1 MATVFHV
8 ITGLEQGGAEKLLT
22 DLAIAAKGR
31 NEDWTV
37 ITLLDGGPFRATL
50 AEAGVPVVSLG
61 MRRKRPSL
69 KGLLYLRK
77 IIRREQPEI
86 IMGWMYHANLIALL
100 ALWLS
105 GRRHLTRLYW
115 SVYCSA
121 LRFSDYH
128 WSLYLVFRLGAWFS
142 AFTDGI
148 IYNSYSGQKS
158 HVSAGYR
165 SAGNFLIHNGTD
177 TTRFRP
183 DPFRRSVY
191 RAQLGIPEN
200 TFVVIAVARLDPMK
214 DWDTLL
220 AATDRLSGVVTLFVG
235 AGTQAF
241 SRPDRIGLGFQRD
254 LAGLYNVADL
264 FILTSA
270 YGEGSSIALIEAMAS
285 GLPVITTDVGDN
297 DRIAAGCGQVVKVGN
312 REALRAAILTLQS
325 DVLARERLGT
335 RARQVAVQRFSIT
348 NAYASLAS
356 ILK

>member
-8 ITGLEQGGAEKLLT
+8 ITGLEQGGAEKLLA

-31 NEDWTV
+31 NEDWKV
-37 ITLLDGGPFRATL
+37 ITLLDGGPFRTDL
-50 AEAGVPVVSLG
+50 AESDVPVVSLG

-69 KGLLYLRK
+69 KGLIYLAQM
-77 IIRREQPEI
+77 IRREKPEI

-105 GRRHLTRLYW
+105 GRRHATRIYW
-115 SVYCSA
+115 SIYCSA
-121 LRFSDYH
+121 LRFADYH
-128 WSLYLVFRLGAWFS
+128 WTLYLVFRLGARFS

-148 IYNSYSGQKS
+148 IYNSYSGQEFHQRS
-158 HVSAGYR
+158 GYR

-183 DPFRRSVY
+183 DPSRRTLC
-191 RAQLGIPEN
+191 RAELGIPEN

-220 AATDRLSGVVTLFVG
+220 AATDRLPGIVTLFVG
-235 AGTQAF
+235 AGTQSL
-241 SRPDRIGLGFQRD
+241 SRPGRIGLGFQRD
-254 LAGLYNVADL
+254 LAGFYNVADL

-270 YGEGSSIALIEAMAS
+270 YGEGCSIALIEAMAS
-285 GLPVITTDVGDN
+285 GLPVIITDVGDN
-297 DRIAAGCGQVVKVGN
+297 DRIAAGCGRVVKVGN

-325 DVLARERLGT
+325 DVLARKRLGI
-335 RARQVAVQRFSIT
+335 RARQVAVQRFSIA